1 MGGVLRSARKLVR
14 KTGRELAKATGLRPS
29 NKEIARVET
38 AQKKAQEAQQAQMQ
52 DVIDAQSK
60 KANPAD
66 VVYQQGESR
75 KARRRKRRRSRSIMT
90 GSGGV
95 IGSAD
100 TERKTLL
107 GG

>member
-1 MGGVLRSARKLVR
+1 MGGILKRGMRLGKKFIKEV
-14 KTGRELAKATGLRPS
+14 AKAGGITPS
-29 NKEIARVET
+29 NKEIAKVET
-38 AQKKAQEAQQAQMQ
+38 AQKKAQEAQQAQMK

-60 KANPAD
+60 KANPAG
-66 VVYQQGESR
+66 VVYNEGDSSR
-75 KARRRKRRRSRSIMT
+75 AKRRKRRRSRSIMT

>member
-1 MGGVLRSARKLVR
+1 MGGILRKGSRFFKKAVKEV
-14 KTGRELAKATGLRPS
+14 TKATGLRPS
-29 NKEIARVET
+29 NKEIAKVET

-66 VVYQQGESR
+66 VVYQQGESG
-75 KARRRKRRRSRSIMT
+75 KERRRKRRRSRSIMT